1 MNEPADPHPSH
12 AGLINIYDRTCS
24 AVRAVDANHIL
35 FLDGNTFATDF
46 PNFPENAGTRWG
58 NNVAFSIHDYST
70 FGFPSSP
77 ELYEGTPEQKAK
89 MKAVY
94 TRKRAWMD
102 ERGLCVWNGEWG
114 PVYCRKEYDGDVTD
128 RMNQRRYMV
137 LQDQLEIYRKDS
149 LSWSIWLYKDIGFQ
163 GMVYVSQD
171 TPYMDRFR
179 GFLLKKYRLAVDAWG
194 ADDKD
199 VKHVYDPVINLIKD
213 EVPEANQKLYPP
225 IWSLETRVTRIAR
238 TILVAEFLV
247 KEWAEMFLGLSEA
260 EIVDLA
266 ESFAFEKC
274 VKREELNEIL
284 KGNARTLGEIREL
297 GQ

>member
-46 PNFPENAGTRWG
+46 TKFPEDAGTRWG

-137 LQDQLEIYRKDS
+137 LKDQLEIYRKVK
-149 LSWSIWLYKDIGFQ
+149 LVTG
-163 GMVYVSQD
+163 GVV
-171 TPYMDRFR
+171 
-179 GFLLKKYRLAVDAWG
+179 LA
-194 ADDKD
+194 
-199 VKHVYDPVINLIKD
+199 LI
-213 EVPEANQKLYPP
+213 
-225 IWSLETRVTRIAR
+225 I
-238 TILVAEFLV
+238 IL
-247 KEWAEMFLGLSEA
+247 
-260 EIVDLA
+260 
-266 ESFAFEKC
+266 
-274 VKREELNEIL
+274 
-284 KGNARTLGEIREL
+284 
-297 GQ
+297 